1 MMYKTKVKK
10 WGGSYVGVIPAEV
23 VKVLHI
29 EEGEEVL
36 VDVKEKISMDG
47 FGILSGV
54 KKKFVRDEKDDL
66 RV

>member
-23 VKVLHI
+23 VKVLYI
-29 EEGEEVL
+29 KEGEEVL
-36 VDVKEKISMDG
+36 VDVKEKTIMDG

-54 KKKFVRDEKDDL
+54 KEKFVRDKEDDL